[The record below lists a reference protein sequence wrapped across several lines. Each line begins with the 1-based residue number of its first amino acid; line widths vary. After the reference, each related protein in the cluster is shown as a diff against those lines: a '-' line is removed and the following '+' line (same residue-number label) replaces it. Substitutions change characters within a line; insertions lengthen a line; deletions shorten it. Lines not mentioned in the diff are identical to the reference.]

1 MKKVRNLLVL
11 CFVMMVACMLHSEDA
26 KAEKVG
32 KYEMSDTSSC
42 SNYDVT
48 GDGIPDTVNFE
59 KLDRLDG
66 DDSYQAF
73 KVIINGNPVLYV
85 YNQRFYS
92 LIPVFIQ
99 TEGHQYFYI
108 SLTGDNDDGTKTL
121 YEYVDGQLKERAD
134 LDKYVGKLFYHSSA
148 TVSSVKGNSITL
160 KVVGQSNMLSNT
172 KMSFTYKVGPTGTL
186 SLAKKVIKVSYT
198 KLRLNGRG
206 KSYRSNYL
214 VAKKKIQAYRSATGT
229 KKAFRIKKGTK
240 LKITKVSVQ
249 GKTPRYYCITKSGKK
264 GWVKSKLD
272 LFKDLPYAG

>member
-11 CFVMMVACMLHSEDA
+11 CFVMMAACMLHSEDA

-32 KYEMSDTSSC
+32 QYEMSDTSSC

-48 GDGIPDTVNFE
+48 GDGVPDTVNFE
-59 KLDRLDG
+59 KLDKLDG
-66 DDSYQAF
+66 DTYQAF
-73 KVIINGNPVLYV
+73 KVIINGQCVLYV
-85 YNQRFYS
+85 YNENFYR

-134 LDKYVGKLFYHSSA
+134 LDKYVSKLFFHSSA
-148 TVSSVKGNSITL
+148 TISSVKANSITL
-160 KVVGQSNMLSNT
+160 KVAGQTDMLSRTN
-172 KMSFTYKVGPTGTL
+172 MSFTYKVGPTGTL

-198 KLRLNGRG
+198 KIRFDS
-206 KSYRSNYL
+206 KEKPYRSSYL
-214 VAKKKIQAYRSATGT
+214 VADKKIQVYRSATGT

-264 GWVKSKLD
+264 GWVNSKMN
-272 LFKDLPYAG
+272 LFKGLPYAG

>member
-11 CFVMMVACMLHSEDA
+11 CFVVMAACMLHSEEA

-32 KYEMSDTSSC
+32 QYQMSDTSSC

-48 GDGIPDTVNFE
+48 GDGVPDTVNFE
-59 KLDRLDG
+59 KLDKLDG
-66 DDSYQAF
+66 DTYQAF
-73 KVIINGNPVLYV
+73 KVIINGQCVLYG
-85 YNQRFYS
+85 YNEYFYN
-92 LIPVFIQ
+92 LEPVFIQ

-108 SLTGDNDDGTKTL
+108 VLTRDNDDGTKRL

-134 LDKYVGKLFYHSSA
+134 LDKYVGKLYYHSSA
-148 TVSSVKGNSITL
+148 TVSSVKANSITL

-172 KMSFTYKVGPTGTL
+172 NMSFTYKVGPTGKL

-198 KLRLNGRG
+198 KLRFNGRG

-264 GWVKSKLD
+264 GWVKSKLN